1 MTTPRPDETGA
12 SQNSSYRDTRSRSLQ
27 RMVRPRWLPCADAL
41 AQQMQMLEKT
51 RRKGAFGIAVDRD
64 REAVRWQ
71 KCHAEIFW
79 LFRGLHWRG
88 AVESD
93 GSSHREEPPRETAS
107 SGGTT
112 SGSVASENNS

>member
-1 MTTPRPDETGA
+1 MRAERGTQKAGA
-12 SQNSSYRDTRSRSLQ
+12 VTARSRSLQ

-41 AQQMQMLEKT
+41 AQQMQMLEKA
-51 RRKGAFGIAVDRD
+51 RRKGACGIAVDRD
-64 REAVRWQ
+64 REAALWQ
-71 KCHAEIFW
+71 KCSAEIFW

-88 AVESD
+88 AAESD
-93 GSSHREEPPRETAS
+93 GSSHRDEPPRETAS